1 MPMHVE
7 KLTSE
12 VTLHEGDLSLTPAEV
27 EKLVAIVL
35 ARIEQAKRE
44 TELAR
49 NATKLTR
56 QAAAPFEAGD

>member
-12 VTLHEGDLSLTPAEV
+12 VTLHEGELSLTPAEV

-35 ARIEQAKRE
+35 ARIEQQKRE
-44 TELAR
+44 GELAR
-49 NATKLTR
+49 NATRLTR

>member
-27 EKLVAIVL
+27 EKLVAIIL
-35 ARIEQAKRE
+35 ARIEKQKRE
-44 TELAR
+44 GDLSR
-49 NATKLTR
+49 NATKLTK